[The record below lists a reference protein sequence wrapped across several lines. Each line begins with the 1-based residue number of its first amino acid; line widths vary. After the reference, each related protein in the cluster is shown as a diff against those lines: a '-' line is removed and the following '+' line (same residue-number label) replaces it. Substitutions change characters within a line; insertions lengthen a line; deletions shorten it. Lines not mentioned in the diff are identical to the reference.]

1 MKVKIMVTKGRNVSE
16 QQYAIPQLQERNAES
31 AINDLMTELL
41 HIGRLDYETS
51 GVIVM
56 EGGEN
61 QNE

>member
-16 QQYAIPQLQERNAES
+16 QQYVIPQLQEHNAES

-51 GVIVM
+51 GRNCY
-56 EGGEN
+56 GRG
-61 QNE
+61 